1 MTGFWIFIFCAWTG
15 FGAMALVLFGDFLS
29 PETDAK
35 RTPSILTV
43 LVYVLPIIITMMSLD
58 GQLKELQTKCIVVGV
73 AKLVPGAHQFQAV
86 KFEFVG
92 IPHTTP
98 TSTAP
103 TQIAPTQKGPDNA
116 TTASDSRRLAEQGPG
131 PAFD

>member
-29 PETDAK
+29 PESNK
-35 RTPSILTV
+35 KQTPSILTV

-58 GQLKELQTKCIVVGV
+58 GQLKELQTKCITIGV
-73 AKLVPGAHQFQAV
+73 AKLVPGSHQFQAV

-92 IPHTTP
+92 IPHIASTP
-98 TSTAP
+98 TT
-103 TQIAPTQKGPDNA
+103 PTQKGPDNA
-116 TTASDSRRLAEQGPG
+116 QTASNTQDVAGQGPG